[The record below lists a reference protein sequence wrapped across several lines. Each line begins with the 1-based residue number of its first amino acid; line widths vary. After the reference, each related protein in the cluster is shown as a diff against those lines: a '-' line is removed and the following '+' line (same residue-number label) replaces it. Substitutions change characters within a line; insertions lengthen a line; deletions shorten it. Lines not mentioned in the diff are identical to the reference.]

1 MTINISVYTY
11 ISPSTYTHCMGKLN
25 VLLPD
30 EVETR
35 FRKAV
40 FEKMGMKKGN
50 LSEAMEEAVDMW
62 IRAKIKGER

>member
-1 MTINISVYTY
+1 
-11 ISPSTYTHCMGKLN
+11 MGRLN
-25 VLLPD
+25 VVLPD

>member
-1 MTINISVYTY
+1 
-11 ISPSTYTHCMGKLN
+11 MGSLN
-25 VLLPD
+25 VVLPD

-50 LSEAMEEAVDMW
+50 LSEAMEGAVDMW
-62 IRAKIKGER
+62 IEPRLRVKDNWLPHKILKQ

>member
-1 MTINISVYTY
+1 MYLHPYVLVL
-11 ISPSTYTHCMGKLN
+11 GKLN
-25 VLLPD
+25 VVLPD

-50 LSEAMEEAVDMW
+50 LSEAMEGAVDMW